1 MKNTINIVLFLL
13 LAAVGKAQNLFSPDG
28 NLLLKTVVERGI
40 PYYEL
45 SYKGKAVLA
54 PSRLGLD
61 IKYERGLM
69 NDFSVKSVQTDSLD
83 ESWKPVWGEQSLI
96 RNHYNEM
103 LLTLEQGFSGRTLN
117 IRFRLFNDGLGFRYE
132 FPEQPTLNK
141 FVINEELTQFN
152 LAHDYTAFC
161 MPGDY
166 DTNEFTYTTAPLSQI
181 REEMSKQ
188 SVAMKSYEA
197 KSAGDLIVQT
207 PLMLKGSNG
216 LYINIHEAAL
226 VDYAAMELNVN
237 DKSFCLTAC
246 LVPDKNG
253 DKGFLQTP
261 CFSPWRTVVV
271 SDDARNIL
279 ASKLI
284 LNLNEPCGYA
294 DTSWIKPMKY
304 IGVWWEM
311 FIGTGKDWAYS
322 SYNRAKPGVTD
333 YSKLTPNGR
342 HAANTDNVKRYIDF
356 AAKHGFAAVLV
367 EGWNEGWEDWTAYT
381 KNRQFSFT
389 SPYPDFD
396 VDELQRYAHEKGVRV
411 MMHHETSANAADYER
426 QLDDAFKFMVN
437 HGYNAVKTGYV
448 GPIIPRCEYHASQ
461 WMNNHYIHVAKRA
474 ADFNIMVNSHEAVR
488 PTGLCRT
495 YPNWLAQESAR
506 GTEFESM
513 GGNPVDHTTILP
525 FTRLMGG
532 PMDYT
537 LGYTVENTD
546 GRMTADGN
554 VALTYK
560 WTNAALDS
568 TTFATSENG
577 TAITNLFDEADPNKS
592 SSEPG
597 EVTWLSR
604 SNWVATFPT
613 QPVVLNATQTLAD
626 HLAFTRY
633 DGSKADSVEMPT
645 LGADNGLAL
654 VSMIGADYDDPQWDT
669 LLDQLTFNEMVNT
682 ITLGFHNTAAVESIG
697 KTRTKDE
704 NGPQG
709 LTAALTGGA
718 SAMCYTSEDVMAATF
733 NVDLINDVGRCI
745 GEDCLAMGYSGL
757 YGPGINM
764 HRTAYSGRNF
774 EYYASD
780 PFIAGTICA
789 AEVNGIQSK
798 GVYVYL
804 KHVAL
809 NDSESSRRG
818 VNTWL
823 NEQAARE
830 IYLEVADKAITDGG
844 AWSVMTG
851 FNRWGA
857 YWCGAYDN
865 LLTGFLRGELGMRG
879 MIITDYSGSSKYM
892 DLADGLIA
900 GSDIWDSPDPT
911 IHTTLAPKYEN
922 DAYIVTEM
930 RESMH
935 KILYTVANSNAMNGW
950 SSADRLKVITP
961 WWKTALYALDTVLA
975 VLTVLCIWRLVVAIK
990 RKKTWT
996 AEQAANTASTQNQ
1009 Q

>member
-13 LAAVGKAQNLFSPDG
+13 LAAVGKAQNLSSPDG

-181 REEMSKQ
+181 REEMPKQ

-197 KSAGDLIVQT
+197 KSAGDLIIQT

-333 YSKLTPNGR
+333 YSKLTVNVETMKVEVEKLDVVYLVGSVLSVEEGENQNNGYDLKRAPYFTKIDNDKYELIINLHEGDFKILSKIEYTNTNDDYYAPEANTPFVTGSNMNVDCRQENGR
-342 HAANTDNVKRYIDF
+342 
-356 AAKHGFAAVLV
+356 
-367 EGWNEGWEDWTAYT
+367 
-381 KNRQFSFT
+381 
-389 SPYPDFD
+389 
-396 VDELQRYAHEKGVRV
+396 
-411 MMHHETSANAADYER
+411 DYKWQVTEA
-426 QLDDAFKFMVN
+426 Q
-437 HGYNAVKTGYV
+437 TG
-448 GPIIPRCEYHASQ
+448 
-461 WMNNHYIHVAKRA
+461 
-474 ADFNIMVNSHEAVR
+474 
-488 PTGLCRT
+488 
-495 YPNWLAQESAR
+495 
-506 GTEFESM
+506 
-513 GGNPVDHTTILP
+513 
-525 FTRLMGG
+525 
-532 PMDYT
+532 
-537 LGYTVENTD
+537 
-546 GRMTADGN
+546 
-554 VALTYK
+554 TYK
-560 WTNAALDS
+560 LTLN
-568 TTFATSENG
+568 TSELEN
-577 TAITNLFDEADPNKS
+577 
-592 SSEPG
+592 
-597 EVTWLSR
+597 VT
-604 SNWVATFPT
+604 
-613 QPVVLNATQTLAD
+613 
-626 HLAFTRY
+626 
-633 DGSKADSVEMPT
+633 
-645 LGADNGLAL
+645 
-654 VSMIGADYDDPQWDT
+654 
-669 LLDQLTFNEMVNT
+669 
-682 ITLGFHNTAAVESIG
+682 
-697 KTRTKDE
+697 
-704 NGPQG
+704 
-709 LTAALTGGA
+709 LTAEKL
-718 SAMCYTSEDVMAATF
+718 
-733 NVDLINDVGRCI
+733 
-745 GEDCLAMGYSGL
+745 
-757 YGPGINM
+757 
-764 HRTAYSGRNF
+764 
-774 EYYASD
+774 
-780 PFIAGTICA
+780 
-789 AEVNGIQSK
+789 
-798 GVYVYL
+798 
-804 KHVAL
+804 
-809 NDSESSRRG
+809 
-818 VNTWL
+818 
-823 NEQAARE
+823 
-830 IYLEVADKAITDGG
+830 
-844 AWSVMTG
+844 
-851 FNRWGA
+851 
-857 YWCGAYDN
+857 
-865 LLTGFLRGELGMRG
+865 
-879 MIITDYSGSSKYM
+879 
-892 DLADGLIA
+892 
-900 GSDIWDSPDPT
+900 
-911 IHTTLAPKYEN
+911 
-922 DAYIVTEM
+922 
-930 RESMH
+930 
-935 KILYTVANSNAMNGW
+935 
-950 SSADRLKVITP
+950 
-961 WWKTALYALDTVLA
+961 
-975 VLTVLCIWRLVVAIK
+975 
-990 RKKTWT
+990 
-996 AEQAANTASTQNQ
+996 
-1009 Q
+1009 